1 MTQQHD
7 DGNRDSEG
15 RRFGQTPFRSGSSGG
30 RFGRQG
36 SPGYDNRRSDNR
48 RGPPRFGQNQYGN
61 RPPQDRNSGRNDW
74 QNSAPP
80 PVLEFPI
87 GKTSRQV
94 ALATLMTAVNSDE
107 FVTDH
112 LERAFVRSDLPPIE
126 RRLATELTFGVV
138 RRKAT
143 LDAILEKSVNRP
155 RAQVETALW
164 MLLRLGVYQL
174 AICDGIPAHAAC
186 DETVELARW
195 MGRPEWVSFANGV
208 LRGIT
213 RTFSPAQTQE
223 PSSRSIPTSFGR
235 FRLLEEPTFADPS
248 DKPLA
253 YLAKAFSL
261 PLWLLER
268 WSTRFDFTELC
279 RLGFWFN
286 SSSPLCLRV
295 NTLRTDRDTVLA
307 AFAAAGI
314 VARPGELPSS
324 IWLGTNELGTNHS
337 ALTEEQSAE
346 ATVADADRVLSTE
359 LNATVDGDSPND
371 EVQSNLSSLTTNTSF
386 DMDESPQNLDAT
398 AIDIDVSSSDRADE
412 SRDVSERDD
421 IGDNTDSADQDAPD
435 STSTSPII
443 RREAPI
449 RIDRLPGFND
459 GWFVVQDESAQRV
472 APLLEPQPGETI
484 LDLCSAPGTK
494 TTHLAEL
501 MRNEGRIIATD
512 VSEER
517 LKRVDENCRRLG
529 ITIVETKVISNETLD
544 LPEGPFDAI
553 LIDAPCSN
561 TGVLGKRPD
570 ARWRIQPDDL
580 EELSRIQLRLILA
593 AADRLKPGGRILYST
608 CSIEPEENTAVVEA
622 VGHFRKK
629 LTLEMTSELIPGRTA
644 DGGFQSLLRST

>member
-1 MTQQHD
+1 M
-7 DGNRDSEG
+7 
-15 RRFGQTPFRSGSSGG
+15 
-30 RFGRQG
+30 
-36 SPGYDNRRSDNR
+36 
-48 RGPPRFGQNQYGN
+48 
-61 RPPQDRNSGRNDW
+61 
-74 QNSAPP
+74 A
-80 PVLEFPI
+80 
-87 GKTSRQV
+87 
-94 ALATLMTAVNSDE
+94 AVNSDE

-112 LERAFVRSDLPPIE
+112 LERAFVRSDLPAIE

-143 LDAILEKSVNRP
+143 LDAILEKSVTRP
-155 RAQVETALW
+155 RTQVETALW

-174 AICDGIPAHAAC
+174 TICDGIPPHAAC

-195 MGRPEWVSFANGV
+195 MGRPEWVPFTNGV

-213 RTFSPAQTQE
+213 RMISSEQTLE
-223 PSSRSIPTSFGR
+223 PTPRSIPTTHGR
-235 FRLLEEPTFADPS
+235 FRLLEQPLFADPT

-261 PLWLLER
+261 PLWLVER
-268 WSTRFDFTELC
+268 WATRFDFPELC

-286 SSSPLCLRV
+286 TPSPLCLRV
-295 NTLRTDRDTVLA
+295 NTLRTDRDTVLT
-307 AFAAAGI
+307 AFADAGI
-314 VARPGELPSS
+314 AARPGELLSS
-324 IWLGTNELGTNHS
+324 IWLGTTNADSIGERPKPEAIASLNLLMNE
-337 ALTEEQSAE
+337 EIE
-346 ATVADADRVLSTE
+346 ATMDLPDERLPSDPKEIPFEQYDASPENEKPPSTI
-359 LNATVDGDSPND
+359 T
-371 EVQSNLSSLTTNTSF
+371 
-386 DMDESPQNLDAT
+386 
-398 AIDIDVSSSDRADE
+398 R
-412 SRDVSERDD
+412 RD
-421 IGDNTDSADQDAPD
+421 
-435 STSTSPII
+435 
-443 RREAPI
+443 API
-449 RIDRLPGFND
+449 RIDRLPGFNE

-472 APLLEPQPGETI
+472 AGLLAPQPGETI

-501 MRNEGRIIATD
+501 MRNEGRIVATD

-544 LPEGPFDAI
+544 LPDGPFDAI

-570 ARWRIQPDDL
+570 ARWRIQLDDL
-580 EELSRIQLRLILA
+580 EELSRIQLRLLLA

-622 VGHFRKK
+622 VGHFRQK
-629 LTLEMTSELIPGRTA
+629 LKLEMTNELIPGRSA

>member
-7 DGNRDSEG
+7 DGGRDSGG
-15 RRFGQTPFRSGSSGG
+15 RRFGQQPFRGGSSSG
-30 RFGRQG
+30 RYGRQG
-36 SPGYDNRRSDNR
+36 PRRDDDRRDDNR
-48 RGPPRFGQNQYGN
+48 RGPPRFGQGQYGG
-61 RPPQDRNSGRNDW
+61 RPQQERDSGHDDW
-74 QNSAPP
+74 QNSALPP
-80 PVLEFPI
+80 ALELPI
-87 GKTSRQV
+87 GKTARQV

-112 LERAFVRSDLPPIE
+112 LDRAFIRSDLAPIE

-143 LDAILEKSVNRP
+143 LDAILEKSVTRP

-174 AICDGIPAHAAC
+174 TICDGIPPHAAC

-195 MGRPEWVSFANGV
+195 MGRPEWVSFTNGV

-213 RTFSPAQTQE
+213 RTISPVQIQE
-223 PSSRSIPTSFGR
+223 PTSRSIPTTLGR
-235 FRLLEEPTFADPS
+235 FRLLEEPTFADPT

-268 WSTRFDFTELC
+268 WATRFDFSELC

-286 SSSPLCLRV
+286 TPSPLCLRV
-295 NTLRTDRDTVLA
+295 NTLRTDRDTVLT

-314 VARPGELPSS
+314 AARPGELPSS
-324 IWLGTNELGTNHS
+324 IWLGTTNS
-337 ALTEEQSAE
+337 ASPAAEQRPTEEAVTPIDFRLNEEIE
-346 ATVADADRVLSTE
+346 ATVDITNSNLPSRSSEAPFEVSEVALDVDAASSENSDVSTG
-359 LNATVDGDSPND
+359 DGD
-371 EVQSNLSSLTTNTSF
+371 T
-386 DMDESPQNLDAT
+386 ESA
-398 AIDIDVSSSDRADE
+398 DVSTLD
-412 SRDVSERDD
+412 
-421 IGDNTDSADQDAPD
+421 TTP
-435 STSTSPII
+435 STTI
-443 RREAPI
+443 RRDAPI
-449 RIDRLPGFND
+449 RIDRLPGFNE

-472 APLLEPQPGETI
+472 AALLAPQPGETI

-517 LKRVDENCRRLG
+517 LKRVDENCLRLG

-544 LPEGPFDAI
+544 LPAGPFDAI

-570 ARWRIQPDDL
+570 ARWRIQLDDL
-580 EELSRIQLRLILA
+580 EELSRIQLRLLLA

-608 CSIEPEENTAVVEA
+608 CSIEPEENSAVIEA
-622 VGHFRKK
+622 VGHFRQK
-629 LTLEMTSELIPGRTA
+629 LKLEMTNELIPGRSA

>member
-7 DGNRDSEG
+7 DGSRDSNG
-15 RRFGQTPFRSGSSGG
+15 RRVGQQPFRGGSSGG
-30 RFGRQG
+30 RFGQQG
-36 SPGYDNRRSDNR
+36 PRGYDDRRSDNR
-48 RGPPRFGQNQYGN
+48 RAPPRFGQGQYGS
-61 RPPQDRNSGRNDW
+61 RPPQDRDSGRDDW

-80 PVLEFPI
+80 PALEFPI

-107 FVTDH
+107 YVTDH

-213 RTFSPAQTQE
+213 RTFSPAQIDVPT
-223 PSSRSIPTSFGR
+223 SRSIPTTFGR
-235 FRLLEEPTFADPS
+235 FRLLEEPTFADPA
-248 DKPLA
+248 DKQLA

-268 WSTRFDFTELC
+268 WSTRFDFAELC

-286 SSSPLCLRV
+286 TPSPLCLRV
-295 NTLRTDRDTVLA
+295 NTLRTDRETLLA

-314 VARPGELPSS
+314 AARPGDLPSS
-324 IWLGTNELGTNHS
+324 IWLGTTNS
-337 ALTEEQSAE
+337 ASAEQQSAGE
-346 ATVADADRVLSTE
+346 SVASVDLLLSDELDAAAND
-359 LNATVDGDSPND
+359 DS
-371 EVQSNLSSLTTNTSF
+371 SNLSNLTSESSPDVSETALEV
-386 DMDESPQNLDAT
+386 DESALDLNE
-398 AIDIDVSSSDRADE
+398 SSSDENRNATEESSDADNDTAATQDGE
-412 SRDVSERDD
+412 P
-421 IGDNTDSADQDAPD
+421 QDASIQDATQPTA
-435 STSTSPII
+435 TSSIT
-443 RREAPI
+443 RRDAPV
-449 RIDRLPGFND
+449 RIDRLPGFNE

-472 APLLEPQPGETI
+472 AVLLAPQPGEII

-494 TTHLAEL
+494 TTHIAEL

-570 ARWRIQPDDL
+570 ARWRIQADDL

-608 CSIEPEENTAVVEA
+608 CSIEPDENTAVVEA

-629 LTLEMTSELIPGRTA
+629 LTLEMTNELIPGRPA